1 MMRSSLTTSTSPE
14 LKTKKLPLKM
24 ERKAVSEVTFKV
36 FLYCLLIVI
45 SIAMIFPFFWLIRSA
60 LMNQVELFTMPV
72 KWLPSKL
79 LWSNFK
85 EALTAAPFGLYFLNT
100 VILVVLNVIG
110 AVISNSFIAFG
121 FSRIQFKTR
130 NFWFGFVLMTL
141 MLPSAVMLI
150 PQFIGWKAVGAYNT
164 YVPLVL
170 PAFFGNA
177 FFIFLLKQFYASI
190 PFEYDEAARVEGAN
204 YFQIWLKIIV
214 PLSKPALVTIAVF
227 TFMGVWND
235 FMGPLLYLSDDQ
247 KWTLALGLQGFQGQY
262 TSQWNYLM
270 AAATV
275 MFAPLVILFFFAQKH
290 IMSGANIN
298 GGIKG

>member
-1 MMRSSLTTSTSPE
+1 MMRSSLTSSTSPK

-24 ERKAVSEVTFKV
+24 ESSSVKEVSFKV
-36 FLYCLLIVI
+36 FLYLILILI
-45 SIAMIFPFFWLIRSA
+45 SIAMLFPFFWLVRSA
-60 LMNQVELFTMPV
+60 LMNQVEIFTMPV
-72 KWLPSKL
+72 KWLPAKL
-79 LWSNFK
+79 LWSNFT
-85 EALTAAPFGLYFLNT
+85 EALTAAPFGLYFINT

-141 MLPSAVMLI
+141 MLPGAVMLI
-150 PQFIGWKAVGAYNT
+150 PQFIGWKAVGAYDT
-164 YVPLVL
+164 YVPLAL

-177 FFIFLLKQFYASI
+177 FFIFLLRQFYASI

-204 YFQIWLKIIV
+204 YFQIWLKIII

-227 TFMGVWND
+227 TFMNVWND

-290 IMSGANIN
+290 IMSGANIS

>member
-1 MMRSSLTTSTSPE
+1 MMRSSLTTSTSPK
-14 LKTKKLPLKM
+14 LKTKKLPFKI
-24 ERKAVSEVTFKV
+24 ERKSLKERTFKV
-36 FLYCLLIVI
+36 SLYLLLIVI
-45 SIAMIFPFFWLIRSA
+45 SIAMLFPFFWLVRSA
-60 LMNQVELFTMPV
+60 LMNQVEIFTMPV
-72 KWLPSKL
+72 KWLPSEL

-100 VILVVLNVIG
+100 VLLVVLNVVG

-121 FSRIQFKTR
+121 FSRINFKTR

-141 MLPSAVMLI
+141 MLPGAVMLI

-177 FFIFLLKQFYASI
+177 FFIFLLRQFYSSI
-190 PFEYDEAARVEGAN
+190 PYEYDEAARVEGAN

-227 TFMGVWND
+227 TFMNVWND
-235 FMGPLLYLSDDQ
+235 FMGPLLYLSDDS

-275 MFAPLVILFFFAQKH
+275 MFAPLVILFFFAQKQ

>member
-1 MMRSSLTTSTSPE
+1 MRSSLTSSTSPK

-24 ERKAVSEVTFKV
+24 ESRSVKEVSFKV
-36 FLYCLLIVI
+36 FLYLILILI
-45 SIAMIFPFFWLIRSA
+45 SIAMLFPFFWLVRSA
-60 LMNQVELFTMPV
+60 LMNQVEIFTMPV
-72 KWLPSKL
+72 KWLPAKL
-79 LWSNFK
+79 LWSNFT
-85 EALTAAPFGLYFLNT
+85 EALTAAPFGLYFINT

-141 MLPSAVMLI
+141 MLPGAVMLI
-150 PQFIGWKAVGAYNT
+150 PQFIGWKAVGAYDT
-164 YVPLVL
+164 YVPLAL

-177 FFIFLLKQFYASI
+177 FFIFLLRQFYASI

-227 TFMGVWND
+227 TFMNVWND

-290 IMSGANIN
+290 IMSGANIS

>member
-1 MMRSSLTTSTSPE
+1 MRSTLTTSTPTK

-24 ERKAVSEVTFKV
+24 EKRSVKELTFKV
-36 FLYCLLIVI
+36 FLYLVLII
-45 SIAMIFPFFWLIRSA
+45 LSIAMIFPFFWLVRSA

-72 KWLPSKL
+72 KWLPSEL

-100 VILVVLNVIG
+100 IILVVLNVVG

-141 MLPSAVMLI
+141 MLPGAVMLI

-164 YVPLVL
+164 YIPLVL

-177 FFIFLLKQFYASI
+177 FFIFLLRQFYASI

-227 TFMGVWND
+227 TFMHVWND
-235 FMGPLLYLSDDQ
+235 FMGPLLYLSDES
-247 KWTLALGLQGFQGQY
+247 KWTLALGLQGFKGQY
-262 TSQWNYLM
+262 SSQWNYLM

>member
-1 MMRSSLTTSTSPE
+1 MEKRSVKE
-14 LKTKKLPLKM
+14 L
-24 ERKAVSEVTFKV
+24 TFKV
-36 FLYCLLIVI
+36 FLYLVLII
-45 SIAMIFPFFWLIRSA
+45 LSIAMIFPFFWLVRSA

-72 KWLPSKL
+72 KWLPSEL

-100 VILVVLNVIG
+100 IILVVLNVVG

-141 MLPSAVMLI
+141 MLPGAVMLI

-164 YVPLVL
+164 YIPLVL

-177 FFIFLLKQFYASI
+177 FFIFLLRQFYASI

-227 TFMGVWND
+227 TFMHVWND
-235 FMGPLLYLSDDQ
+235 FMGPLLYLSDES
-247 KWTLALGLQGFQGQY
+247 KWTLALGLQGFKGQY
-262 TSQWNYLM
+262 SSQWNYLM